1 MNDFETLRLI
11 SLIDRVRGTFGQ
23 MMPMADEEPVWN
35 ATSFLIRSEISGKL
49 VTISMLCDVT
59 GVPYA
64 TSRRLI
70 NRMIA
75 EGLIS
80 RTVRSSTG
88 KSYALHPSPALLAS
102 FEAYGRKMKA
112 LIAQTLGRRSSEEA
126 DDDYYFG
133 GTQPVVATTARRQPQ
148 ERDDLRFLLNDD
160 NYAFAVRNMWSD
172 FRTNLGSTRDFKLMT
187 CPNVHNELVEN
198 SKLPVSRYD
207 VVGINLPWLGEF
219 VERGALVP
227 IGDMLEGSY
236 LHETLHPDFWQA
248 GRWRG
253 RTYGVPIYA
262 TVNLLAA
269 RSDLFSTAELA
280 YPRTFDEVIAAGRKL
295 ADPSQGRV
303 GIVWDAARG
312 MPISHSF
319 MFFMG
324 AAGGPVLS
332 LRKNFRG
339 YTIDN
344 ADFEDLL
351 PTIDNDIGRSTLDFM
366 HRLTEISP
374 PDVLDL
380 AWDDAL
386 HVFLSGNAAMSY
398 CWSMR
403 AARFEYDLRS
413 AVKRRV
419 SYLTHP
425 TRTGSAGAVPIGGF
439 LLAVPSNLPEDRRQ
453 SAIRAIE
460 MMTSRE
466 APRSFTSSGLPVSPN
481 FRLSAD
487 PEMKAGSPVASFV
500 DKWAARGLLQTWQ
513 RPAIPQFHAIDTILG
528 EEIHAALS
536 GTKTDACALRD
547 ASHRMERALS
557 TMMQSQA
564 A

>member
-11 SLIDRVRGTFGQ
+11 SLIDRVRGTFGD
-23 MMPMADEEPVWN
+23 MMPMSDEEPVWN

-49 VTISMLCDVT
+49 VTISTLCDVT

-70 NRMIA
+70 NRMIN
-75 EGLIS
+75 EGLIL
-80 RTVRSSTG
+80 RTVRSRTG

-112 LIAQTLGRRSSEEA
+112 LIAQTIGKRSTDED

-133 GTQPVVATTARRQPQ
+133 GAQPTLPAAVGADPG

-227 IGDMLEGSY
+227 IGDMLEGTD
-236 LHETLHPDFWQA
+236 LRETIHPDFWQA

-253 RTYGVPIYA
+253 RVYGVPIYA

-269 RSDLFSTAELA
+269 RSDLFSAAEMA

-295 ADPSQGRV
+295 ASPSQGRYGV
-303 GIVWDAARG
+303 VWDAARG

-324 AAGGPVLS
+324 AAGSPMLS
-332 LRKNFRG
+332 LRKTFRG

-344 ADFEDLL
+344 LDFEDLI

-386 HVFLSGNAAMSY
+386 HVFLTGQAAMSY

-425 TRTGSAGAVPIGGF
+425 TRTGSAGTVPIGGF

-466 APRSFTSSGLPVSPN
+466 TPKSCAPSGLPVSSN

-487 PEMKAGSPVASFV
+487 PEMKAGSPVANFV
-500 DKWAARGLLQTWQ
+500 DKWAAKGLLQTWQ

-536 GTKTDACALRD
+536 RSKSDACALRD
-547 ASHRMERALS
+547 ATLRMERALS
-557 TMMQSQA
+557 KVVQFRA